1 MSPVWV
7 SRPGTCAAGSCGARS
22 GQGACHLCPARAV
35 LEPEK
40 ALALMRLN
48 ARAAGLRDS
57 QAVHKERTMY
67 KHLLVP
73 VDGSELSER
82 AMRASIDLARQL
94 GAAITGFVAEPDMP
108 LPNVGTQPTV
118 YARQRDVHEQRS
130 DGHAHEVLTRF
141 GAMASEAGVEF
152 KGRHAITD
160 SIDTTI
166 ANLARELD
174 CDMIVMVTHGR
185 GAFGELLFGSH
196 TRNVLAKSQ
205 IPLLVLH

>member
-1 MSPVWV
+1 MDVV
-7 SRPGTCAAGSCGARS
+7 STEMACPQLADGQRAVAQFTGLDASQAQGPPRRLKCHRIASHCARS
-22 GQGACHLCPARAV
+22 RAV
-35 LEPEK
+35 
-40 ALALMRLN
+40 
-48 ARAAGLRDS
+48 
-57 QAVHKERTMY
+57 Y
-67 KHLLVP
+67 KNLLVP
-73 VDGSELSER
+73 VDGSDLSER
-82 AMRASIDLARQL
+82 AMRESIALAKQL

-160 SIDTTI
+160 SVDTAI

-196 TRNVLAKSQ
+196 TKNVLAKSK